1 MHLGILQTGHVPA
14 EVAASDGPYGTLFQ
28 KLFAHRGFTQTLW
41 SVVDNEFPAG
51 PAAADAW
58 LITGSRHGAY
68 EDHPWIPPLEDLIRE
83 IRDAGIPLVG
93 SCFGHQIIAQALGGT
108 VEKFK
113 DGWSVGRT
121 QYAAGDR
128 TLTLNAWHQDQVTRL
143 PDGATVH
150 VTSDFCANAIMAIG
164 PRILT
169 TQPHPEFEN
178 SVIETLIAARGDA
191 VEPDRVARAKTLL
204 GQPNDNRLIA
214 DWLADVL
221 EGADATQAPAFAR
234 KTLA

>member
-14 EVAASDGPYGTLFQ
+14 EVAATDGPYATLFGN
-28 KLFAHRGFTQTLW
+28 LFAHRGFTQTLW
-41 SVVDNEFPAG
+41 SVVDGEFPPG
-51 PAAADAW
+51 PEAADAW
-58 LITGSRHGAY
+58 LVTGSRHGAY
-68 EDHPWIPPLEDLIRE
+68 EDHPWIPPLEELIRA
-83 IRDAGIPLVG
+83 IRDANIPLVG

-121 QYAAGDR
+121 DYTVSNR
-128 TLTLNAWHQDQVTRL
+128 TLSLNAWHQDQVTRL
-143 PDGATVH
+143 PAGATVH
-150 VTSDFCANAIMAIG
+150 ASSDFCANAIVAIG

-178 SVIETLIAARGDA
+178 TVIDTLITLKGDA
-191 VEPDRVARAKTLL
+191 VAPDRVAHAKAQLPL
-204 GQPNDNRLIA
+204 PNDNRLIA

-234 KTLA
+234 KMPA

>member
-1 MHLGILQTGHVPA
+1 MHLGILQTGHVPT
-14 EVAASDGPYGTLFQ
+14 EVAATDGPYGTLFG

-41 SVVDNEFPAG
+41 SVVDNDFPDG
-51 PAAADAW
+51 PHAADAW
-58 LITGSRHGAY
+58 LVTGSKHGAY
-68 EDHPWIPPLEDLIRE
+68 EDHAWIPPLEDLIRA
-83 IRDAGIPLVG
+83 IRNANIPLVG

-121 QYAAGDR
+121 EYTAGDR
-128 TLTLNAWHQDQVTRL
+128 KLHLNAWHQDQVTTL

-150 VTSDFCANAIMAIG
+150 ASSDFCSNAIIAIG
-164 PRILT
+164 PRILC

-178 SVIETLIAARGDA
+178 SVIETLIRVKGDA
-191 VEPDRVARAKTLL
+191 VEPDRVATAHTRLTQA
-204 GQPNDNRLIA
+204 NDNRLVA

-221 EGADATQAPAFAR
+221 EGADATQPPAFAR
-234 KTLA
+234 KATA